1 MGPEKLIQSKIQ
13 TELTK
18 RGWEVLRIGFNGLPD
33 LIALHPSGEG
43 VGWVKTFRSG
53 KGCFPINCKGRL
65 SHNLTLLTGLPE
77 TKLCLEIKK
86 PGGRRST
93 RQGAFIKILESYSR
107 SAFIDNVAAAIR
119 LADEILTYSHS

>member
-1 MGPEKLIQSKIQ
+1 MGPEKLIQTKIQ

-18 RGWEVLRIGFNGLPD
+18 KGWEVLRIGFNGLPD

-43 VGWVKTFRSG
+43 RGWVKTLQSG
-53 KGCFPINCKGRL
+53 KGCFPINCRGYLKY
-65 SHNLTLLTGLPE
+65 NLTLLRDLPG

-93 RQGAFIKILESYSR
+93 RQGAFIKILEDYSI
-107 SAFIDNVAAAIR
+107 SCFIDNVADALR
-119 LADEILTYSHS
+119 LADEIILSQD